1 MHRGTS
7 LTLCTPF
14 SSLLSFIAITRINA
28 VEPLLVKITFE
39 DPEAEHTVSGAQ
51 LIYLA
56 QTGNEQKAGD

>member
-1 MHRGTS
+1 MRRGTS

-28 VEPLLVKITFE
+28 VEPLLVKIPFE
-39 DPEAEHTVSGAQ
+39 DPEAEHTGSEVQ
-51 LIYLA
+51 LIFLA